1 MPRLYIVRSVLREL
15 KEVAEELRIPYRRLL
30 CYIVEEQQTA
40 LDHSNA
46 ALARE
51 LDDVAPEDL
60 SSIRVGNKPYHIIR
74 DLSQALSLRRHS
86 TTTYLVKENL
96 VAMRNFPD
104 TFPGLR
110 DLRGASVRKPQVT
123 LYSSVWDLL
132 ETHLREDLSEEG
144 LGEPLPNAQYVRMI
158 FDSLP
163 TAEILGE
170 LQDVDLVDFVDEFS
184 GGSHPVAVSH
194 TTHTL
199 IKNAAA
205 TLQVPMIAVSSFI
218 IWNEIIRS
226 KLDLEMPISFPYEE
240 IFQRYRRALRTA
252 VSQE

>member
-15 KEVAEELRIPYRRLL
+15 KEVAEELQIPYRRLL
-30 CYIVEEQQTA
+30 VYIVEEQYTA
-40 LDHSNA
+40 LDNANA

-51 LDDVAPEDL
+51 LDDIAPEEL
-60 SSIRVGNKPYHIIR
+60 SSIRVGNRPFHIVR
-74 DLSQALSLRRHS
+74 DISQALSLRRHS

-123 LYSSVWDLL
+123 LYSSVWNLL
-132 ETHLREDLSEEG
+132 EKHLQEDLAEDG
-144 LGEPLPNAQYVRMI
+144 LGDPLPNAQYVRMI

-170 LQDVDLVDFVDEFS
+170 LKDVDLLDFIDEFS
-184 GGSHPVAVSH
+184 GGSHPVSVSY

-199 IKNAAA
+199 VKNAAA
-205 TLQVPMIAVSSFI
+205 TMQVPMLAVSSFI
-218 IWNEIIRS
+218 VWNEIIRS
-226 KLDLEMPISFPYEE
+226 KLDLGMDISFPYEE
-240 IFQRYRRALRTA
+240 IFRRYRQALRTA